1 MSGEA
6 VSVAAAPPGQAQ
18 EQQAQGHRIAYVGYG
33 VGQVAGQI
41 FRDVPSLLLLFYLST
56 VIGIDVGLAGLAIF
70 VPKFVFGIGSDMLVG
85 IVSDRWKGR
94 IARRW
99 WLLAGALLA
108 PLAMILLFHIPEGSD
123 TLRISYVFVAFSLY
137 MAVFASFSVPYLA
150 IAGELSSSS
159 SDRTLLMAWRLVFTA
174 IGVLMAGALAPMLV
188 EHFGGGQ
195 PGYEKMALVLAA
207 ICPVALLVAFLSV
220 GKSAPQAANTGED
233 TLNARLRRMTAREV
247 VAVLWRPRF
256 RTLFTANLLQLI
268 GSGMGYASLMYFL
281 SYNMGRTDA
290 LSVVGLIVMAA
301 CAGIILA
308 QPLWVWVSGR
318 FGKVQGYVVGSLIYS
333 MSYLLW
339 MLIYLIWPVSGTAGV
354 VVAVALSFTAAI
366 GNSGWAMTSFSMLAD
381 ISSEDESNAG
391 LYSAAWVATD
401 KIAFALGGTLLVGLI
416 LSAFGFDTQA
426 AMAGAPQSDRALLG
440 VALAF
445 GLVPP
450 LLNMSGALLL
460 GSWAKRQPA

>member
-1 MSGEA
+1 MSVTGET
-6 VSVAAAPPGQAQ
+6 VAAPAAPQGQAQ
-18 EQQAQGHRIAYVGYG
+18 EPKAQGHRIAYVGYG
-33 VGQVAGQI
+33 VGQIAGQI

-188 EHFGGGQ
+188 ERFGGGQ

-207 ICPVALLVAFLSV
+207 ICPVALLIAFFSI
-220 GKSAPQAANTGED
+220 GKSAPQAAITDAD
-233 TLNARLRRMTAREV
+233 TLNARIRRMTAREV
-247 VAVLWRPRF
+247 IAVLWRPRF

-290 LSVVGLIVMAA
+290 LSIVGLIVMAA
-301 CAGIILA
+301 CAGIIVA
-308 QPLWVWVSGR
+308 QPMWVWVAGR
-318 FGKVQGYVVGSLIYS
+318 FGKVQGYIAGSIIYS
-333 MSYLLW
+333 LSYFVW
-339 MLIYLIWPVSGTAGV
+339 MFSAEAGV
-354 VVAVALSFTAAI
+354 AFAIFLSFTAAI

-381 ISSEDESNAG
+381 ISSEDEANAG

-416 LSAFGFDTQA
+416 LSAFGFDTHA
-426 AMAGAPQSDRALLG
+426 AMVGAPQSDRALLG

-460 GSWAKRQPA
+460 GSWAKRQPR

>member
-1 MSGEA
+1 MTGDTA
-6 VSVAAAPPGQAQ
+6 VAPAASPAPDTAARQEPEGQKS
-18 EQQAQGHRIAYVGYG
+18 QGHRIAYVGYG
-33 VGQVAGQI
+33 IGQIAGQI

-85 IVSDRWKGR
+85 IVSDRWKER
-94 IARRW
+94 ISRRW

-123 TLRISYVFVAFSLY
+123 TLRVTYVFIAFSLY

-188 EHFGGGQ
+188 EQFGAGQ

-207 ICPVALLVAFLSV
+207 ICPVALVIAFFSV
-220 GKSAPQAANTGED
+220 GKSAPQSAETA
-233 TLNARLRRMTAREV
+233 TLNAHISKMTAREV
-247 VAVLWRPRF
+247 FAVLWRPRF

-268 GSGMGYASLMYFL
+268 GSGMGYAALMYFL
-281 SYNMGRTDA
+281 TYNMGRTDA
-290 LSVVGLIVMAA
+290 LSVVGLIVVAA
-301 CAGIILA
+301 CAGIIVA
-308 QPLWVWVSGR
+308 QPMWVWVAGR
-318 FGKVQGYVVGSLIYS
+318 FGKVQGYITGSIIYS
-333 MSYLLW
+333 LSYFIW
-339 MLIYLIWPVSGTAGV
+339 MFSAEAGV
-354 VVAVALSFTAAI
+354 AFAVFLSFTAAI

-391 LYSAAWVATD
+391 LYSAAWVASD

-416 LSAFGFDTQA
+416 LSAFGFDTKA
-426 AMAGAPQSDRALLG
+426 AMVGAPQSDSALMG
-440 VALAF
+440 VAIAF
-445 GLVPP
+445 GLIPP
-450 LLNMSGALLL
+450 LLNMSGAVLL
-460 GSWAKRQPA
+460 GRWANRQPN

>member
-1 MSGEA
+1 MTA
-6 VSVAAAPPGQAQ
+6 PAAPQEQGGQAQ

-33 VGQVAGQI
+33 VGQIAGQI

-56 VIGIDVGLAGLAIF
+56 VIGIDVGIAGLAIF

-85 IVSDRWKGR
+85 ILSDRWKSR

-108 PLAMILLFHIPEGSD
+108 PLAMILLFHIPEGSE
-123 TLRISYVFVAFSLY
+123 TLRVSYVFVAFSLY

-188 EHFGGGQ
+188 ERFGGGQ
-195 PGYEKMALVLAA
+195 PGYEAMALVLAA
-207 ICPVALLVAFLSV
+207 ICPVALVIAFLSV
-220 GKSAPQAANTGED
+220 GKSAPQAAETD
-233 TLNARLRRMTAREV
+233 TLNAHIIRMTAREV
-247 VAVLWRPRF
+247 AAVLWRPRF
-256 RTLFTANLLQLI
+256 RTLFGANLLQLI

-281 SYNMGRTDA
+281 SYNMQRTDA
-290 LSVVGLIVMAA
+290 LSIVGLIVMAA
-301 CAGIILA
+301 CAGIIVA
-308 QPLWVWVSGR
+308 QPMWVWVAGR
-318 FGKVQGYVVGSLIYS
+318 FGKVQGYIAGSIIYS
-333 MSYLLW
+333 LSYFIW
-339 MLIYLIWPVSGTAGV
+339 MFSAEAGV
-354 VVAVALSFTAAI
+354 AFAIFLSFTAAI

-391 LYSAAWVATD
+391 LYSAAWVAAD

-416 LSAFGFDTQA
+416 LSAFGFDTHA
-426 AMAGAPQSDRALLG
+426 AMTGSPQSDRALLG

-450 LLNMSGALLL
+450 LLNMSGALILWR
-460 GSWAKRQPA
+460 WAKRQAG